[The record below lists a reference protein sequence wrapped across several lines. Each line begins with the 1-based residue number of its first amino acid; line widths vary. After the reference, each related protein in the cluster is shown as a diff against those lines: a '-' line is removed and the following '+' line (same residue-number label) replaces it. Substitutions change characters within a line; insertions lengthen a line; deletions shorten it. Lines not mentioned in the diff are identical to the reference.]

1 MSKYKKGDRFVITIN
16 GTIENAFGE
25 KVYVFDQEIS
35 LSESILD
42 NLTTYE
48 DEKAKD
54 AVISVGDE
62 VIHTAD
68 QMRGIVTRID
78 RNEFNTGTTL
88 SAVREDGRIEFG
100 YEFEFKKT
108 GKHFPEMVELMQ
120 KFLEKEEE
128 K

>member
-1 MSKYKKGDRFVITIN
+1 MSKYKKGDRFVIAIN
-16 GTIENAFGE
+16 DTVDGVFGD
-25 KVYVFDQEIS
+25 KVYVFDQAIS
-35 LSESILD
+35 LPETILD

-78 RNEFNTGTTL
+78 RNEFNSGTTL

-100 YEFEFKKT
+100 YEFEFEKT

-120 KFLEKEEE
+120 KFSEKEEE